1 VTRDL
6 EPSLSCWGALPKG
19 LVQRHNG
26 RAYQPAQPGNWQK
39 AHTERKAGGLAVSD
53 VCQLESEK
61 EEGAFLPCVNA
72 GGSCAGFSDFA
83 KEARV
88 MKLRLSLMFVLL
100 GLFATSCASLTG
112 QSAPPTPRETPTVSP
127 WPFRSGEMPI
137 LSYLLRARQGVYLK
151 ELRADL
157 NLTDEQVNHIQDL
170 LHREALAI
178 LGPLA
183 PSTDWRTPRPER
195 PESTVCVGRRREIAL
210 ASQKELETILTP
222 QQYALFWDWLDRKWE
237 EEYQRMRA
245 RQPMALPTSTS
256 VPLPGVTTPTRES
269 AIPTPAVR
277 RRLPFQ
283 LPVIPA
289 TEDEAIR
296 KAFQYWSPYCSIENP
311 HDMHAR
317 QMTYGDFLRLAD
329 ETPGEPAPDLDTP
342 VWVVTIKGKFI
353 CPPRLHLRRPGT
365 PTPAPLIYGNKYAVI
380 NAITGSR
387 MGGGVKEL
395 SLPTGP

>member
-1 VTRDL
+1 MYTWIPQPTAMAQLTATIELATVSP
-6 EPSLSCWGALPKG
+6 EPTA
-19 LVQRHNG
+19 
-26 RAYQPAQPGNWQK
+26 
-39 AHTERKAGGLAVSD
+39 T
-53 VCQLESEK
+53 
-61 EEGAFLPCVNA
+61 
-72 GGSCAGFSDFA
+72 
-83 KEARV
+83 
-88 MKLRLSLMFVLL
+88 LR
-100 GLFATSCASLTG
+100 
-112 QSAPPTPRETPTVSP
+112 PTDTPQPTVSP

-195 PESTVCVGRRREIAL
+195 PEPTVCVGRRREIAL